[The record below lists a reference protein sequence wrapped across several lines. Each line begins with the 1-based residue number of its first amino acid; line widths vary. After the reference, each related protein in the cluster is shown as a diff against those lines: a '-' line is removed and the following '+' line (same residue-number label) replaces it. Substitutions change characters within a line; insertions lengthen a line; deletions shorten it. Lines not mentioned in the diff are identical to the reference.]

1 MAAQNLGNH
10 VATIRQGIFS
20 NYPGTEVD
28 GDIVRGLKD
37 KMSMCHLTAFVL
49 LGNVSRKNYKKPMK

>member
-10 VATIRQGIFS
+10 VATIRQGTFS

-28 GDIVRGLKD
+28 GDIDRGLKD
-37 KMSMCHLTAFVL
+37 KMSMWHLTAFVL
-49 LGNVSRKNYKKPMK
+49 L

>member
-10 VATIRQGIFS
+10 VATIRQGTFS

-28 GDIVRGLKD
+28 GDIDRGLKD
-37 KMSMCHLTAFVL
+37 KMSMWHLTAFVL
-49 LGNVSRKNYKKPMK
+49 LGKISQKNYKKPMK